1 MRHFTTMG
9 KVESKTSFVQK
20 ILLVLP
26 VLCILSLG
34 VTSVIVNGQTVGD
47 GSKIRELD
55 SQYASLISK
64 ERELESTLSEK
75 QSIISL
81 KKEAELLG
89 YVPVLSV
96 KYIGLVTPV
105 ASR

>member
-47 GSKIRELD
+47 G
-55 SQYASLISK
+55 
-64 ERELESTLSEK
+64 
-75 QSIISL
+75 IISL